1 MTVAEINV
9 WHKARGWSGIGYHR
23 VIGLNGERWAGRPI
37 EAIGAHCEGHNART
51 IGVVYVGGLTK
62 DAREA
67 KDTRTPVQKEAL
79 LAELRDLLN
88 RFPTIGKIS
97 GHRDYAAKACPCFD
111 AYAEYKPLT
120 APRSPVPATRDP
132 MLLVGSFGPA
142 VVDWRRALA
151 HFRQLIGVR
160 GDIGLTSEAFD
171 QQLELATR
179 WFQGYRR
186 ILQDGK
192 VGPQT
197 RLEMTRALVGA
208 PPFEAL

>member
-1 MTVAEINV
+1 MTVAEINI

-79 LAELRDLLN
+79 LSELRDLLV

-97 GHRDYAAKACPCFD
+97 GHRDYAAKACP
-111 AYAEYKPLT
+111 ASTPMPSTSRWT
-120 APRSPVPATRDP
+120 ATRPPVPATRDP
-132 MLLVGSFGPA
+132 MLRVGSFGPA
-142 VVDWRRALA
+142 VVEWRRNLDA
-151 HFRQLIGVR
+151 FRRMRVLGS
-160 GDIGLTSEAFD
+160 DIDTTSEAFD
-171 QQLELATR
+171 QTLELATR
-179 WFQGYRR
+179 WFQGYRN

-197 RLEMTRALVGA
+197 RMEMTRALAGQQ
-208 PPFEAL
+208 PFEAL

>member
-1 MTVAEINV
+1 M
-9 WHKARGWSGIGYHR
+9 
-23 VIGLNGERWAGRPI
+23 IGLNGERWAGRPI

-67 KDTRTPVQKEAL
+67 KDTRTPVQKDAL
-79 LAELRDLLN
+79 LAELSDLLA
-88 RFPTIGKIS
+88 RFPTITKIS

-111 AYAEYKPLT
+111 AYVEYKHLS
-120 APRSPVPATRDP
+120 APRSPQPSTRDAV
-132 MLLVGSFGPA
+132 LRVGSFGPA
-142 VVDWRRALA
+142 VVEWRRNLA
-151 HFRQLIGVR
+151 SFRQLIGVR
-160 GDIGLTSEAFD
+160 GDIGVTSEAFD
-171 QQLELATR
+171 QELELATR

-197 RLEMTRALVGA
+197 RLEMTRALA
-208 PPFEAL
+208 SQPPFEAL